1 MLYNTGYTG
10 FVHNSGKDRRR
21 GEGERGGG
29 KQWEVVLCKKMKVRR
44 FLSVLSMS
52 LRHSPYILSF
62 VVSFKSVCYVFLTV
76 V

>member
-1 MLYNTGYTG
+1 
-10 FVHNSGKDRRR
+10 VHNSGKDRRR

-52 LRHSPYILSF
+52 LLKYFIFPLHSFIRCFIQVGLL
-62 VVSFKSVCYVFLTV
+62 CVFDRGLI
-76 V
+76 